1 MVRLILRGL
10 IAALGLWVA
19 AWLLPHFHI
28 GVRIEGWKTYLAAGL
43 LLGIVNAFV
52 RPVVTLLTLP
62 ITIVTLGLFLFI
74 VNGLMV
80 LFVSWVLK
88 HFPAFHFH
96 VGGIIN
102 AIMVTIV
109 LWVVSLVANLVIGGD
124 EVRRRR

>member
-1 MVRLILRGL
+1 MARLILRGL

-19 AWLLPHFHI
+19 GWLLPHFHI
-28 GVRIEGWKTYLAAGL
+28 GVSIEGWKTYLVAGL
-43 LLGIVNAFV
+43 LLGVVNAIV

-80 LFVSWVLK
+80 LFVSWILK
-88 HFPAFHFH
+88 HFPGFHFH
-96 VGGIIN
+96 VGGIVN

-109 LWVVSLVANLVIGGD
+109 IWLVSLVANLVIGGD
-124 EVRRRR
+124 EAARRR